1 MALDKFTEGAMLQK
15 EMERLEIEEKNDDNQ
30 RLNALLVPRYTGHS
44 STRERSSSL
53 LYLSRRVLSG
63 RTTDLFDDKI

>member
-30 RLNALLVPRYTGHS
+30 R
-44 STRERSSSL
+44 
-53 LYLSRRVLSG
+53 
-63 RTTDLFDDKI
+63 